1 MDDLTGKIQA
11 LLSDEESMRQIK
23 ELAEMFGGAG
33 ESSPPQDTPQSSS
46 DGGGLNIDPLA
57 LMQLAGTFSQK
68 DDACELIA
76 ALKPFL
82 SDEKQ
87 TKADRA
93 MKMLRL
99 YNVFT
104 ALKESGM
111 LNDLNL

>member
-1 MDDLTGKIQA
+1 
-11 LLSDEESMRQIK
+11 MRQIK
-23 ELAEMFGGAG
+23 ELAEMFSSAG
-33 ESSPPQDTPQSSS
+33 DSSPPQDTPPNGSDSS
-46 DGGGLNIDPLA
+46 GLNIDPLA

-104 ALKESGM
+104 VMKESGM

>member
-1 MDDLTGKIQA
+1 
-11 LLSDEESMRQIK
+11 
-23 ELAEMFGGAG
+23 MFSGAG
-33 ESSPPQDTPQSSS
+33 ESSPPQDTSKSAPQSNNS
-46 DGGGLNIDPLA
+46 DDGGLNINPLA

-68 DDACELIA
+68 DEACELIA

-87 TKADRA
+87 SKADRA
-93 MKMLRL
+93 IKMLRL